1 MSYKDLKEAIAG
13 ALNPS
18 NLRLFMKLEQN
29 LSLVQGFTTTKNQ
42 LGDYIRNAS
51 DDEIQPLLTY
61 LTTAI
66 EADSEL
72 LAPETDTAPKSAERR
87 QWVLEK
93 LGLPV
98 GYRGDRWPQLLET
111 MRRDKKARGTILR
124 FVLLDAVGAP
134 VVTEVPDD
142 GILFAAYQEI
152 GEQSPTT
159 RLGPVSL

>member
-1 MSYKDLKEAIAG
+1 MVFAG
-13 ALNPS
+13 ELS
-18 NLRLFMKLEQN
+18 TLLR
-29 LSLVQGFTTTKNQ
+29 SLDPAVV
-42 LGDYIRNAS
+42 DRMRAV
-51 DDEIQPLLTY
+51 
-61 LTTAI
+61 
-66 EADSEL
+66 
-72 LAPETDTAPKSAERR
+72 LA
-87 QWVLEK
+87 K

-124 FVLLDAVGAP
+124 FVLLDAVGSP

-142 GILFAAYQEI
+142 AILFSAYQEI